1 MEFCYNNAYYVKG
14 ADFMAF
20 VWCSLIGYL
29 IGSINPAWLI
39 SKMRGFDIRD
49 KGSKNAGASNV
60 VILCGK
66 MMGAVCAVLDIF
78 KACFA
83 IWLCTVLFPEYN
95 HAFAAAGTACI
106 AGHIHPLFLG
116 FRGGKGLACLG
127 GMIIMFSR
135 RVFAVFLILEIVI
148 VLVTNYI
155 CFVPITAAIAFPIA
169 YAVLV
174 KDGIGAAIMGVG
186 CVMILLKHTEN
197 LSRIRNGT
205 ELRFSYLWDRESER
219 KRLGRDEWDE

>member
-1 MEFCYNNAYYVKG
+1 MKFCYNNAYYVKG

>member
-1 MEFCYNNAYYVKG
+1 MAYI
-14 ADFMAF
+14 
-20 VWCSLIGYL
+20 WCSLIGYL
-29 IGSINPAWLI
+29 IGSVNPAWII
-39 SKMRGFDIRD
+39 SKLRGFDIRD

-66 MMGAVCAVLDIF
+66 KTGAVCAVLDIF
-78 KACFA
+78 KACLA
-83 IWLCTVLFPEYN
+83 IGLCAFLFPEYD

-106 AGHIHPLFLG
+106 VGHIHPLFLG

-127 GMIIMFSR
+127 GMIMMFSR
-135 RVFAVFLILEIVI
+135 RVFAVFLILEIII

-169 YAVLV
+169 YAILAH
-174 KDGIGAAIMGVG
+174 DGIGAAMMGVG

-197 LSRIRNGT
+197 LHRILNGT
-205 ELRFSYLWDRESER
+205 ELRFSYLWDRDSER
-219 KRLGRDEWDE
+219 KRLGRDEWD

>member
-1 MEFCYNNAYYVKG
+1 
-14 ADFMAF
+14 MAF

-29 IGSINPAWLI
+29 IGSINPAWRI
-39 SKMRGFDIRD
+39 SKMRGFDIRE

-106 AGHIHPLFLG
+106 VGHIHPLFLG

>member
-1 MEFCYNNAYYVKG
+1 M
-14 ADFMAF
+14 
-20 VWCSLIGYL
+20 
-29 IGSINPAWLI
+29 
-39 SKMRGFDIRD
+39 
-49 KGSKNAGASNV
+49 

-66 MMGAVCAVLDIF
+66 KLGVVCAILDIF
-78 KACFA
+78 KACLA
-83 IWLCTVLFPEYN
+83 IGLCAFLFPEYD

-106 AGHIHPLFLG
+106 VGHIHPLFMG

-127 GMIIMFSR
+127 GMIMMFSR
-135 RVFAVFLILEIVI
+135 RVFGVFLILEIII

-169 YAVLV
+169 YAVLAH
-174 KDGIGAAIMGVG
+174 DGIGAVMMAVG

-197 LSRIRNGT
+197 LDRIRNGT
-205 ELRFSYLWDRESER
+205 ELRFSYLWDRDSER